1 MILGKFF
8 ESRGDLIWL
17 IARIVFGGMFALHG
31 LSKFGIPTGTPATDM
46 LFIVGG
52 AIEIAVGIAVLAGF
66 LTRLAGLAGVLQMA
80 VALAMF
86 HLPRGFDPL
95 NNGELAFLF
104 LAFFLVVLA
113 YGSGKYGLEKMAL
126 KKELL

>member
-8 ESRGDLIWL
+8 ESKGDLIWL

-31 LSKFGIPTGTPATDM
+31 LAKFGIPTGTPATDM

-52 AIEIAVGIAVLAGF
+52 IIEIAAGLAVLAGV

-95 NNGELAFLF
+95 NNGEPAFLF

-126 KKELL
+126 KKEML